1 MISHTVK
8 YSITDE
14 LLAAT
19 VNIIQS
25 NTLSPLRLIV
35 NQELVASFASK
46 RGLFV
51 TSVFIL
57 TWTWLLFYPISFA
70 AEAMKGSQGGSL
82 IFSVL
87 SVMGLETLSHW
98 LMAEFAVY
106 WVVALYLFPAFSL
119 LMASDQM
126 ISERKRG
133 GLRFLTLRCSR
144 ANIFFG
150 RFLGHMLIQL
160 LLLLATLGITYV
172 LLLINNPQY
181 WLEGLKILPLLLL
194 NIILVTSPFVALMS
208 LLSIV
213 MNSVRISILVAVII
227 LLLAGFIINYAAS
240 YLPFLS
246 LFNYWIPG
254 MQVSQMA
261 QLSPVAALSELWKP
275 AMQTL
280 GLLTVGY
287 GLFKRQAI

>member
-1 MISHTVK
+1 MN
-8 YSITDE
+8 IT
-14 LLAAT
+14 
-19 VNIIQS
+19 QS
-25 NTLSPLRLIV
+25 STRYPLGLIV

-70 AEAMKGSQGGSL
+70 AEAMKNSQGGSL
-82 IFSVL
+82 IFAAL
-87 SVMGLETLSHW
+87 SLLGLESLKNWS
-98 LMAEFAVY
+98 MAEFAVY

-144 ANIFFG
+144 AHIFFG
-150 RFLGHMLIQL
+150 RFIGHMLIQL
-160 LLLLATLGITYV
+160 FLLIATLGITYT
-172 LLLINNPQY
+172 LLLLNNSQY
-181 WLEGLKILPLLLL
+181 WLEGLQILPLLLFNL
-194 NIILVTSPFVALMS
+194 IWATSPFVALMS
-208 LLSIV
+208 LLSVVI
-213 MNSVRISILVAVII
+213 NSVRISILVAII
-227 LLLAGFIINYAAS
+227 IIVLAGLIINYAAS
-240 YLPFLS
+240 YFPFLS
-246 LFNYWIPG
+246 LLSYWIPG
-254 MQVSQMA
+254 TQIAQMA
-261 QLSPVAALSELWKP
+261 QISPSAALSSLWNP

-280 GLLTVGY
+280 GFLVLGY

>member
-1 MISHTVK
+1 LISHPVK

-14 LLAAT
+14 LLAAI

-35 NQELVASFASK
+35 TQELVASFASK

-51 TSVFIL
+51 ISVFIL

-70 AEAMKGSQGGSL
+70 AEAMKGSQGGSFV
-82 IFSVL
+82 FSAL
-87 SVMGLETLSHW
+87 SAMGLESLNNW

-106 WVVALYLFPAFSL
+106 WIVALYVFPTFSL

-126 ISERKRG
+126 ISERQRG

-160 LLLLATLGITYV
+160 LLLLATLAITYA
-172 LLLINNPQY
+172 LLLINNSQY
-181 WLEGLKILPLLLL
+181 WLEGLKILPLLML

-213 MNSVRISILVAVII
+213 MNSVRMSILVATII
-227 LLLAGFIINYAAS
+227 LVLAGVIINYAAS

-246 LFNYWIPG
+246 LLNYWIPG
-254 MQVSQMA
+254 AQVSQMA
-261 QLSPVAALSELWKP
+261 QLSPTAALSVLWNP

-280 GLLTVGY
+280 GLLAVGY